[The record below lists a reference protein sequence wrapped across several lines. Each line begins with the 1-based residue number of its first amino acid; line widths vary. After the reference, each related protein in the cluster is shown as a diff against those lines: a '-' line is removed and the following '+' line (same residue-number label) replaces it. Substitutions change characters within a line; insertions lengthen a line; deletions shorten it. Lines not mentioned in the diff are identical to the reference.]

1 MVRAKIILAAAD
13 GRMNKDI
20 AREPGTTP
28 HAVARWRNR
37 FVEGGLDAITRNQT
51 RTSQKPSKQQELA
64 QKVIDTTTQVKPPN
78 ATHGSTRTLAKE
90 LGLSQSMVHR
100 VWMRPDSSRIF
111 KLSNDPKFVEK
122 MTDVVGRYLAPP
134 DKALVLCVD
143 KKSQCQALERT
154 QKSLPLFPGRN
165 GTLTHDYRRHETTTL
180 FAALSMLDGLVSA
193 IRSIPTRS
201 I

>member
-1 MVRAKIILAAAD
+1 VVRAKIILAAAD

-100 VWMRPDSSRIF
+100 VRRRPDSSRI
-111 KLSNDPKFVEK
+111 
-122 MTDVVGRYLAPP
+122 
-134 DKALVLCVD
+134 
-143 KKSQCQALERT
+143 
-154 QKSLPLFPGRN
+154 
-165 GTLTHDYRRHETTTL
+165 
-180 FAALSMLDGLVSA
+180 
-193 IRSIPTRS
+193 
-201 I
+201 